1 MKVRHCG
8 LLSLPL
14 KEVLNWVWWS
24 MAAFLYIYNFL
35 LVPKISLPSA
45 IHDILLDYQ
54 TTMPTLYED
63 RELSQADEYPAKLAP
78 EISAVRNPQVNTQRI
93 LDINLEV
100 ADIFQSA

>member
-1 MKVRHCG
+1 
-8 LLSLPL
+8 
-14 KEVLNWVWWS
+14 
-24 MAAFLYIYNFL
+24 
-35 LVPKISLPSA
+35 
-45 IHDILLDYQ
+45 
-54 TTMPTLYED
+54 MPTLYED